1 MEENTLSESRPWIR
15 HYEQGVPAEIDA
27 DAYSSIPELLGQ
39 AFEEFGP
46 RVAYE
51 NLGATLTF
59 RQVEA
64 QSRAF
69 AAWLQKRGY
78 RPGDRLAI
86 QMPNLLQYPVVLFGA
101 LRAGLVIVNMNP
113 LYTPTEMAHQLK
125 DSGATAIVILTN
137 FAGNL
142 QQILKQT
149 AIRDVILTE
158 IGDMLGFLKGAI
170 VNFVVRRVKKMV
182 PPYHLPSAL
191 RFKDVLKEGSKASFT
206 APPLK
211 VDDVAFLQYTGGTTG
226 VSKGAALS
234 HRNILANML
243 QIFAWV
249 KPQLNSGTEIIITA
263 LPLYHVFALTVNCL
277 AFFRIGGHNVL
288 VTNPRDIKAFL
299 KDLKRHPFT
308 VFTGVNTMFNGL
320 LNQEAFRALDFS
332 SLRLVVGGAM
342 AVQDA
347 VAQRWLE
354 VTKVGIT
361 EAYGLTE
368 TSPGLSANPIKG
380 GRTGTIGVPIPSTD
394 ILLADEDGQ
403 AVPYGSPGEIL
414 AKGPQVMLGY
424 WNQPEENAKAFING
438 YFRTGDIAIWTEHG
452 FLKIVDRKKEMIL
465 VSGFNVYP
473 NEVEAALALHPGV
486 LEAGVT
492 GTKDERTGE
501 AVVAF
506 VVRKDPDLTEEQV
519 IAHCRT
525 TLAAYK
531 VPKQVVFRTELP
543 KSPIGKIL
551 RRKLFDHA

>member
-1 MEENTLSESRPWIR
+1 MENHPLTESRPWIR
-15 HYEQGVPAEIDA
+15 HYEPGVPAEIDV

-39 AFEEFGP
+39 AFSEFP
-46 RVAYE
+46 NRIAYE

-59 RQVEA
+59 TEVDTL
-64 QSRAF
+64 SRAF

-78 RPGDRLAI
+78 RPGDRIAI

-125 DSGATAIVILTN
+125 DSGATCIVILSN
-137 FAGNL
+137 FAANL
-142 QQILKQT
+142 EQIMRHT
-149 AIRDVILTE
+149 AIRDVIISD

-170 VNFVVRRVKKMV
+170 VNFVVKRIKKMV
-182 PPYHLPSAL
+182 PHYKLKSAL
-191 RFKDVLKEGSKASFT
+191 RLPDVLKEGKGAPFTRPVLKA
-206 APPLK
+206 
-211 VDDVAFLQYTGGTTG
+211 DEVAFLQYTGGTTG

-249 KPQLNSGTEIIITA
+249 KPKLNSGTEIIITA

-342 AVQDA
+342 AVQEP
-347 VAQRWLE
+347 VSKRWLE
-354 VTKVGIT
+354 VTKVPII

-368 TSPGLSANPIKG
+368 TSPGVSANPLNA
-380 GRTGTIGVPIPSTD
+380 GRTGTIGVPIPSTEV
-394 ILLADEDGQ
+394 LLADDEGNP
-403 AVPYGSPGEIL
+403 VPAGSPGEIL
-414 AKGPQVMLGY
+414 VKGPQVMLGY
-424 WNQPEENAKAFING
+424 WQQPQENAKVFHNG
-438 YFRTGDIAIWTEHG
+438 YLRTGDIAIWTEHG
-452 FLKIVDRKKEMIL
+452 YLKIVDRKKEMIL

-473 NEVEAALALHPGV
+473 NEVEEALASHPGV

-492 GTKDERTGE
+492 GIKDDKTGE
-501 AVVAF
+501 AVVACI
-506 VVRKDPDLTEEQV
+506 VRKDPALTEADV

-525 TLAAYK
+525 VLAAYK
-531 VPKQVVFRTELP
+531 VPKHIHFRTELP
-543 KSPIGKIL
+543 KSNIGKIL
-551 RRKLFDHA
+551 RRKLLENA